1 MDQQR
6 GKADPSPPPTSVPA
20 ERQSP
25 APFALTEVAVATLRK
40 LLSRSLLKAA
50 AVRIEA
56 GPAGGATDYRLG
68 LDDARRPEDTVVE
81 SDGMQFRLDAAT
93 AERLRGTTIDYVDA
107 LHGSGFIFTPGGSE
121 QTGDGDAAD

>member
-6 GKADPSPPPTSVPA
+6 GKADPSAPPIKVPA
-20 ERQSP
+20 QHQGS
-25 APFALTEVAVATLRK
+25 APFTLTEMAVTTLRK
-40 LLSRSLLKAA
+40 LLLRSPLKAA
-50 AVRIEA
+50 AVRIETGA
-56 GPAGGATDYRLG
+56 AGGESDYRLG

-107 LHGSGFIFTPGGSE
+107 LHGSGFIFTPGSPGHTRDS
-121 QTGDGDAAD
+121 GAAD